1 MGTSKIQQAQYDL
14 FDTARFFS
22 LLKNVNLN
30 EREFRLVVAAVA
42 EAESSWNISYIA
54 SCANVSRSMVYD
66 GMEDL
71 HGDQLRDRANGE
83 RRQRMEGAGR
93 KDTLEKD
100 PEIKD
105 LISGI
110 VEPNTRGDPERPLL
124 WVSKS
129 RAKISDA
136 LKSMG
141 RRICANTVGRILDVL
156 GYTRQSCKKSHEGG
170 ASPANLSPAASL
182 AALMPRSRS

>member
-83 RRQRMEGAGR
+83 RRRGWRARGAR
-93 KDTLEKD
+93 
-100 PEIKD
+100 
-105 LISGI
+105 
-110 VEPNTRGDPERPLL
+110 TRLRRIR
-124 WVSKS
+124 KS
-129 RAKISDA
+129 R
-136 LKSMG
+136 
-141 RRICANTVGRILDVL
+141 T
-156 GYTRQSCKKSHEGG
+156 
-170 ASPANLSPAASL
+170 
-182 AALMPRSRS
+182 